1 MSTMARCWT
10 AATLAAFAVLLF
22 TGSLLAGVVT
32 QHYNFAEPVI
42 KQAGEYDRITMEGA
56 WHYGDP
62 GDPILPMVGARL
74 LLPPGEGVAEVTV
87 YPGEKIVLGEGFLPE
102 PGQRQYPLSYDGPI
116 QRIEAD
122 YAGRGVFPGR
132 VNDEPVVGTYRGYA
146 IANMA
151 LHPVEYDPATGAV
164 SYYRSMDVEI
174 RTVPSAKLRDVAER
188 MIRHDA
194 STQEQL
200 GRYVDNELLSVEY
213 AAIERVKHGPQAP
226 LTLDPSLG
234 YKYLIVTTDTWD
246 DYLADIVA
254 LETNRGLKAGIFLK
268 SWITANYGGI
278 DEQDQIRNFLI
289 DAYATWDSDYVLLV
303 GDARTDNGIP
313 HRGMWN
319 DAYGENEYDIP
330 CDLYYVALD
339 GNWNAD
345 GDSRW
350 GEYSPEEADLYP
362 EMGVG
367 RFCVDDV
374 SEIQNSVTKTL
385 LYTDPPA
392 AVRGELDH
400 ALMAGELLWSSP
412 LTWGGTYKD
421 QILNGGMYDG
431 YSTIGFFPQ
440 MPNTGTLYDRD
451 GTWSK
456 TTLINMMENGLN
468 IVNHLGHCNTQY
480 SMKMNNSDIP
490 SFDNDGTNHT
500 LNFAYSQGCYN
511 GAFDDRDPYGYVG
524 DCFAEEFATDDDGAV
539 ALVMNSR
546 YGWGDPGGTNGSS
559 QYFDREFFDAIF
571 GEHIYPIGDVNNDSK
586 VDVIW
591 ALSYGANRWC
601 FYELNVFGDP
611 AMRLWTREPAD
622 LVVNHPGSIMVGQ
635 PDMDVTVYDGGLGP
649 VAGAVVTI
657 YTDDY
662 SVYDTGVTDATGLV
676 TVHPNAPDVGMLN
689 IKVHAN
695 NFLTYDATAEI
706 APAEGPY
713 VAFDHYAVD
722 DDMVGESIGNGN
734 GVVNAGETIELVVTL
749 KNVGVDPAYGVTA
762 TLSSTS
768 ARISLLDDSE
778 TFGDIPAGGTATCA
792 DDYGFSVE
800 SDTPDGELIPFTLT
814 IQDGDGRTVWESGF
828 SIVIAAPVLAY
839 ADHLADDPLYGGNG
853 SGCIEAGETIVI
865 AVDLSNSGTAGATGV
880 SADLTSADPYVTVY
894 VGTAGYPVIGSG
906 ETQTLIPDYSVIIHP
921 DCPEFHE
928 IVFDLAISAD
938 WGYASTGQFSVLT
951 AGPTT
956 FEDNVESGQGEWT
969 HGVVTPSYN
978 DQWHIE
984 TYRSNSATHSW
995 KFGGSGSSDYADSSD
1010 GALYM
1015 RPMCIGAD
1023 GELTFW
1029 DWLYAEEESSTSAWD
1044 CALLEISTD
1053 GGDTWEN
1060 LPPVGGYSHLKNSNP
1075 ANPLPEG
1082 TPCWSGYH
1090 DWRLETF
1097 DLAAFAGET
1106 IQIRFRFASDGY
1118 VTEEG
1123 WYVDDVN
1130 LTFTGGSSGVDGDLS
1145 IPAMFA
1151 LRQNVPNPFNPVTVI
1166 RYQLPHAADVRIDVF
1181 NVAGRLVKTILG
1193 EHQEAGYKEVAW
1205 DGTNNAGERVA
1216 SGVYLYRMEAGDY
1229 TSKKTMVLLK

>member
-1 MSTMARCWT
+1 MRKMARCWT
-10 AATLAAFAVLLF
+10 ATALAAFAVLLF
-22 TGSLLAGVVT
+22 AGSLPAGVVT
-32 QHYNFAEPVI
+32 QHYDFAEPVI
-42 KQAGEYDRITMEGA
+42 KEAGEYDRVTMDGA

-74 LLPPGEGVAEVTV
+74 LLPPGEDVAEVNV
-87 YPGEKIVLGEGFLPE
+87 IPGEKVVLGDGLLLE

-116 QRIEAD
+116 ERIEAD
-122 YAGRGVFPGR
+122 YAGRGSFPGR
-132 VNDEPVVGTYRGYA
+132 IYDAPTVGTFRGYA
-146 IANMA
+146 IANLA
-151 LHPVEYDPATGAV
+151 LHPVEYDPATGTV

-174 RTVPSAKLRDVAER
+174 RTAPSAQLRDVAER
-188 MIRHDA
+188 MIRHD
-194 STQEQL
+194 SGTQEQL
-200 GRYVDNELLSVEY
+200 GRYVDNELVSLEY
-213 AAIERVKHGPQAP
+213 AAIERVKHGLQAP

-234 YKYLIVTTDTWD
+234 YDYLIVTTDTWD
-246 DYLADIVA
+246 DYLGDIVT
-254 LETNRGLKAGIFLK
+254 LETNRGHKAGIFLK

-278 DEQDQIRNFLI
+278 DEADQIRNFLI
-289 DAYATWDSDYVLLV
+289 DAYSTWDSDYVLLV
-303 GDARTDNGIP
+303 GDARTANGIP

-319 DAYGENEYDIP
+319 DAYGESEYDIP

-339 GNWNAD
+339 GNWNTD
-345 GDSRW
+345 GDTRW

-362 EMGVG
+362 EMAVG

-385 LYTDPPA
+385 RYTDPPA
-392 AVRGELDH
+392 AVRPELDT
-400 ALMAGELLWSSP
+400 ALMVGELLWSSP
-412 LTWGGTYKD
+412 LTYGGTYKD
-421 QILNGGMYDG
+421 QILYGGSYDG
-431 YSTIGFFPQ
+431 YTTVGFFPS
-440 MPNTGTLYDRD
+440 MPGTGTLYDRN

-456 TTLINMMENGLN
+456 TTLINMMESGLN

-480 SMKMNNSDIP
+480 SMKMDNSDIP

-611 AMRLWTREPAD
+611 ALRLWTREPAN
-622 LVVNHPGSIMVGQ
+622 LVVNHAGSIMVGQ
-635 PDMDVTVYDGGLGP
+635 PDLDVTVYDGSRGP
-649 VAGAVVTI
+649 VQGAVVTI

-662 SVYDTGVTDATGLV
+662 AVYDTGVTDASGLV
-676 TVHPNAPDVGMLN
+676 TVHPNAGDVGVLN
-689 IKVHAN
+689 VKVHAN
-695 NFLTYDATAEI
+695 NFLTHDSTAEI

-713 VAFDHYAVD
+713 LAFDHYAVD
-722 DDMVGESIGNGN
+722 DDQSGGSNGNGN
-734 GVVNAGETIELVVTL
+734 ATVNAGETIELVVTL

-762 TLSSTS
+762 TLTSTS
-768 ARISLLDDSE
+768 GRIELIDDTE
-778 TFGDIPAGGTATCA
+778 TYGDIGAGGTATCA
-792 DDYGFSVE
+792 DDYDFFVE

-814 IQDGDGRTVWESGF
+814 IADAARTLWQSSFG
-828 SIVIAAPVLAY
+828 IVVAAPVVVY
-839 ADHLADDPLYGGNG
+839 SDHVVDDPLYGGNG
-853 SGCIEAGETIVI
+853 SGCIEAGETVTVT
-865 AVDLSNSGTAGATGV
+865 VDLSNTGSAGAWNVSGVLTCADPHVVIASGTAGI
-880 SADLTSADPYVTVY
+880 
-894 VGTAGYPVIGSG
+894 PVIGAG
-906 ETQTLIPDYSVIIHP
+906 GTQTLTPDYRVTILP

-928 IVFDLAISAD
+928 IDLDLAITAD
-938 WGYASTGQFSVLT
+938 WGYATSAQFSILT
-951 AGPTT
+951 AGGST
-956 FEDNVESGQGEWT
+956 FADNIESGQGEWT
-969 HGVVTPSYN
+969 HGVVTPGFT

-984 TYRSNSATHSW
+984 TYRSSSPTHSW
-995 KFGGSGSSDYADSSD
+995 KFGGAGSSDYTDSCD

-1029 DWLYAEEESSTSAWD
+1029 DWLYAEEESATSAWD
-1044 CALLEISTD
+1044 CGLLEISTD
-1053 GGDTWEN
+1053 GGVTWLN
-1060 LPPVGGYSHLKNSNP
+1060 LPPVGGYSHLKNSNA

-1097 DLAAFAGET
+1097 DLSAYHGET

-1123 WYVDDVN
+1123 WYVDDIN
-1130 LTFTGGSSGVDGDLS
+1130 LTFTGGSSDVGDELVG
-1145 IPAMFA
+1145 PRTFA
-1151 LRQNVPNPFNPVTVI
+1151 LRQNVPNPFNPITVI
-1166 RYQLPHAADVRIDVF
+1166 RYQLPQTADVRIDVF
-1181 NVAGRLVKTILG
+1181 NIAGRLVKTIVD
-1193 EHQEAGYKEVAW
+1193 ERQEAGYKEVAW
-1205 DGTNNAGERVA
+1205 DGRNEAGEKVA
-1216 SGVYLYRMEAGDY
+1216 SGVYMYRMEAGDY
-1229 TSKKTMVLLK
+1229 TSKRTMVLLK